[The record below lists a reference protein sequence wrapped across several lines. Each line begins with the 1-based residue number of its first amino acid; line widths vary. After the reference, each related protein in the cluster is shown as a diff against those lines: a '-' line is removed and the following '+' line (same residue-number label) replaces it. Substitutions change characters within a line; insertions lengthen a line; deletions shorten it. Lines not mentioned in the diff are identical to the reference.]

1 LEELL
6 RVKKQVEGME
16 KEKNEIMDLKERENK
31 QFLEERK

>member
-1 LEELL
+1 MEELL